1 MEDRI
6 IETQILYS
14 YITTEPYLLL
24 GLLIVFTWLF
34 YKFFL
39 QTVSE
44 ERHRNIKGH
53 FNVLIKNYFVLSI
66 LFLSYLFLHESGDSI
81 GQIIRLKPYAALF
94 TYIWGVIVF
103 VKTSRLLVLQY
114 LFMGSMRSGVPLLL
128 VNIFSLLLLVIIM
141 FWSVSRVFGVQL
153 GPLLATS
160 AAFSIVLGL
169 ALQDTLGNLFA
180 GISLQIDKSYEID
193 DWVEITMGVQKIVGQ
208 VKEISWRSTTLLG
221 LSDEVITLPNKTMA
235 QAQISN
241 FSPPD
246 NPIVRSQIFRIQ
258 LGTSVDSVK
267 QVLEESVNG
276 LADIRPIPA
285 PFAYMSEVNEHFMA
299 VKLVYFIDNY
309 GQQHLVADKVLSQA
323 HQALAENKIPL
334 ARNYLELK
342 QL

>member
-1 MEDRI
+1 MEARI
-6 IETQILYS
+6 IETQTLYS
-14 YITTEPYLLL
+14 YLTMEPYLLL
-24 GLLIVFTWLF
+24 GLLIAFTWLF

-39 QTVSE
+39 PSVSE

-53 FNVLIKNYFVLSI
+53 FGVLVRNYFVLSV
-66 LFLSYLFLHESGDSI
+66 LFLSFLFLHESGDSL

-128 VNIFSLLLLVIIM
+128 VNIFSLLLLVIIL

-193 DWVEITMGVQKIVGQ
+193 DWIEVTMGVQKSVGQ

-221 LSDEVITLPNKTMA
+221 LSDEIITLPNKTMA

-246 NPIVRSQIFRIQ
+246 NPIVRSQMFRIQ
-258 LGTSVDSVK
+258 LGTSFDLVK
-267 QVLEESVNG
+267 QTLEEAMN
-276 LADIRPIPA
+276 DIAELRPIPA
-285 PFAYMSEVNEHFMA
+285 PFAYVYEVNEHFMI
-299 VKLVYFIDNY
+299 VKLFYFIDNY
-309 GQQHLVADKVLSQA
+309 GQQHLAADKVLSKG
-323 HQALAENKIPL
+323 HQALAENKVPI